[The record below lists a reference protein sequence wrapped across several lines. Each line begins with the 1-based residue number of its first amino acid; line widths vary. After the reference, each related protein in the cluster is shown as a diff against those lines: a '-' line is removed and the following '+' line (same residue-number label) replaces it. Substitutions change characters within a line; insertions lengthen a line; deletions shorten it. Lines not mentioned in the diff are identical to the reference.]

1 MPPPVSR
8 RCLLAVLVLHTHS
21 YAKMGVYD
29 CVAFNATEYV
39 ELAVRLGTDAP
50 MRQRVEGRIR
60 AAAPRVFND
69 MESVRAVERA
79 LLSALD
85 AA

>member
-1 MPPPVSR
+1 M
-8 RCLLAVLVLHTHS
+8 LVLHAHS